1 MSGTGTAG
9 TARKLPRAHSL
20 LVMAGIGLLAG
31 GCSSQLESAQALLT
45 AAQAPNLAEATNPP
59 APDNRSE
66 LQKATQYWGK
76 AYAKNPQ
83 GCAGGNQLRQEPQ
96 GTG

>member
-31 GCSSQLESAQALLT
+31 GCLAFYVFFWAAFDGNVEGDLLFVF
-45 AAQAPNLAEATNPP
+45 AIAPHKDELRSGTNF
-59 APDNRSE
+59 
-66 LQKATQYWGK
+66 G
-76 AYAKNPQ
+76 
-83 GCAGGNQLRQEPQ
+83 GGNRPA
-96 GTG
+96 